1 MKKQGRKY
9 DVYSFGLLMWEI
21 ATQIAPWC
29 DENAALVS
37 DLVRQG
43 LRPSLNG
50 IDKGAPGWFVPL
62 IEQCWSQDPEERPT
76 FIHISETFQTGI
88 LLPVAKNVVEVEPTI
103 NESGTSVRVQFVRI
117 GVPFAPFKQATDS
130 GLSCSVGGRKYCAES

>member
-1 MKKQGRKY
+1 MKKQGRKS

-103 NESGTSVRVQFVRI
+103 KRLKESEEPIKEEEDAEEEDEEEEREDDDME
-117 GVPFAPFKQATDS
+117 K
-130 GLSCSVGGRKYCAES
+130 LCSPLKEKS